1 MKNLQL
7 LLKLLSKLLWGEKT
21 DEIAVDELTRKAYE
35 METEGLVD
43 IAAATVSIL
52 YLIAMLVFLCWQL
65 IETFVGQNLVLN
77 YIIPEGVDSQKSS
90 LLKLIS
96 CTVIAGGLGGVI
108 NGMRTFI
115 FWHPEKRASS
125 WRFMWKYITL
135 PLVGAILAAI
145 VYAITSGGIA
155 VLSGW
160 DFTANED
167 FTTRAF
173 FAAFA
178 IGALS
183 GYGSRR
189 VFKWLDA
196 QVYKLFKT
204 IPSDKRIVPEL
215 KDKTETK
222 ADELL
227 KELNLKLGKVKHEV
241 TTDPDKVGRVIKQE
255 PAAGSIIS
263 EGASVDVIIGTT

>member
-1 MKNLQL
+1 MKY
-7 LLKLLSKLLWGEKT
+7 SKLLWGEKT
-21 DEIAVDELTRKAYE
+21 GEYAVDEQTGKAYE

-65 IETFVGQNLVLN
+65 IDMFIGKNILLSC
-77 YIIPEGVDSQKSS
+77 IIPEGVDFKKSS
-90 LLKLIS
+90 LIQLLAF
-96 CTVIAGGLGGVI
+96 TVIGGGLGGVI
-108 NGMRTFI
+108 NGIRSFVI
-115 FWHPEKRASS
+115 WHPERRATS

-155 VLSGW
+155 TLSGGG
-160 DFTANED
+160 FTANGD
-167 FTTRAF
+167 FTTQA

-183 GYGSRR
+183 GFGSQK

-196 QVYKLFKT
+196 LVYKLFKT
-204 IPSDKRIVPEL
+204 IPSDKRIVPKL
-215 KDKTETK
+215 KDKTETE

-227 KELNLKLGKVKHEV
+227 KMLNLKLGKIKQEV
-241 TTDPDKVGRVIKQE
+241 TKDPDKVGRVIKQE
-255 PAAGSIIS
+255 PAADLTIS
-263 EGASVDVIIGTT
+263 EGGAVDIVIGKEE